1 MDQNHRHD
9 RSCNWRCHDRRELIK
24 NERGVA
30 LILALTMLFILTLLG
45 VFSLNNTTTDL
56 HIAGNYRN
64 QQIAM
69 YNADV
74 VDGYGVSN
82 QNIIGQILPGTVNSY
97 PSTTNPNV
105 YSYITATMPTAAL
118 GSGTPVSQGSSQ
130 FNVTYLCTS
139 AVPRGLACSNCV
151 AHHYVVRTVGLS
163 ANNSEMV
170 VESDQIRIQQV
181 DENTLNNLPWPSC
194 Q

>member
-1 MDQNHRHD
+1 MEQNHRNERSGKWRYHD
-9 RSCNWRCHDRRELIK
+9 GRTLIK

-30 LILALTMLFILTLLG
+30 LILALTMLLILTLLG

-64 QQIAM
+64 QQIAL

-74 VDGYGVSN
+74 VDGFGVSN
-82 QNIIGQILPGTVNSY
+82 QNIIDQIIPGTLNSY
-97 PSTTNPNV
+97 PVSTIPNV
-105 YSYITATMPTAAL
+105 MNYYSPTMPSPAPGTPPAL
-118 GSGTPVSQGSSQ
+118 GNTQL
-130 FNVTYLCTS
+130 NITYLCTS

-151 AHHYVVRTVGLS
+151 AHHFIVRTVGQGGK
-163 ANNSEMV
+163 NSETI

-181 DENTLNNLPWPSC
+181 DENTLNNMPWPRC